1 MKPCYLF
8 VLLYAVHIGWVQ
20 AEIYKHVDADGHV
33 TYSSTPVKGAKRLD
47 LEPLPT
53 MQPPARTRNDASP
66 SSFPKVDTNTQKSR
80 DDARRKILADELA
93 TEEKLLA
100 EARKNLKEGE
110 EKPEVFRQTVVVGKK
125 PDGTPITETVTRRN
139 VARYEEKIKSLQ
151 EQVTLHEKNIE
162 SLKSE
167 LSNLK

>member
-8 VLLYAVHIGWVQ
+8 VLLYAVHIGCAQ

-33 TYSSTPVKGAKRLD
+33 TYSSTPIKGAKRLD

-53 MQPPARTRNDASP
+53 MQPPARSRNDASP
-66 SSFPKVDTNTQKSR
+66 SSFPKVDANTQKSR

-93 TEEKLLA
+93 TEEKLLE

-110 EKPEVFRQTVVVGKK
+110 EKPEVFKGQDGK
-125 PDGTPITETVTRRN
+125 IYRN
-139 VARYEEKIKSLQ
+139 VAKYQEKMKMLQ

-167 LSNLK
+167 LANLK

>member
-8 VLLYAVHIGWVQ
+8 VLLYAVHIGSAQ

-33 TYSSTPVKGAKRLD
+33 TYSSTPMKGAKKLD

-53 MQPPARTRNDASP
+53 MQPPARARNDSSP
-66 SSFPKVDTNTQKSR
+66 SSFPKVDNTTQKNR
-80 DDARRKILADELA
+80 DDTRRKILADELA

-100 EARKNLKEGE
+100 EARKNMKEGE
-110 EKPEVFRQTVVVGKK
+110 ESPEVYKGKDGKIFRNMAKF
-125 PDGTPITETVTRRN
+125 
-139 VARYEEKIKSLQ
+139 EEKMKALQ

-167 LSNLK
+167 LANLK

>member
-1 MKPCYLF
+1 MQDKIMKQCHLF
-8 VLLYAVHIGWVQ
+8 ILLYTTFIGHAQ
-20 AEIYKHVDADGHV
+20 AEIYKYVDSEGHV
-33 TYSSTPVKGAKRLD
+33 TYSSTPMKGAKKLD

-53 MQPPARTRNDASP
+53 VQSPPRTRNEASP
-66 SSFPKVDTNTQKSR
+66 SNFPKVDASTQRSR

-93 TEEKLLA
+93 TEEKLLE

-110 EKPEVFRQTVVVGKK
+110 DTPEVYKGK
-125 PDGTPITETVTRRN
+125 DGKTYRN
-139 VARYEEKIKSLQ
+139 AAKFEEKVRNLQ

>member
-1 MKPCYLF
+1 MKSCHLF
-8 VLLYAVHIGWVQ
+8 VLLYAACLGCAQ
-20 AEIYKHVDADGHV
+20 AEIYKHVDAEGHV
-33 TYSSTPVKGAKRLD
+33 TYSSTPMKGSKRLD

-53 MQPPARTRNDASP
+53 VQPPARVRTQASP
-66 SSFPKVDTNTQKSR
+66 SSFPKVDNSTQRNR
-80 DDARRKILADELA
+80 DDARRKILSDELD

-110 EKPEVFRQTVVVGKK
+110 ESPEVFKGQDGK
-125 PDGTPITETVTRRN
+125 TYRN
-139 VARYEEKIKSLQ
+139 VAKYEEKLKTLQ

-167 LSNLK
+167 LSKFK

>member
-8 VLLYAVHIGWVQ
+8 VLLYAVNIGWVQ
-20 AEIYKHVDADGHV
+20 AEIYKHVDAEGHV
-33 TYSSTPVKGAKRLD
+33 TYSSTPMKGAKKLD

-53 MQPPARTRNDASP
+53 LQPPARTRSEASP
-66 SSFPKVDTNTQKSR
+66 SSFPKVDNTTQRSR

-93 TEEKLLA
+93 TEERLLE
-100 EARKNLKEGE
+100 EARKNLQEGGQT
-110 EKPEVFRQTVVVGKK
+110 PEVYKGK
-125 PDGTPITETVTRRN
+125 DGKTYRN
-139 VARYEEKIKSLQ
+139 VAKFEEKMKTLQ

>member
-8 VLLYAVHIGWVQ
+8 VLLYAAHIGCVQ

-33 TYSSTPVKGAKRLD
+33 TYSSTPMKGAKKLD

-66 SSFPKVDTNTQKSR
+66 SSFPKVDNNTQKNR
-80 DDARRKILADELA
+80 DDTRRKILADELS

-110 EKPEVFRQTVVVGKK
+110 ESPEVYQGK
-125 PDGTPITETVTRRN
+125 DGKTYRN
-139 VARYEEKIKSLQ
+139 MAKFEEKMKTLQ
-151 EQVTLHEKNIE
+151 QQVTLHEKNIE

-167 LSNLK
+167 LANLK